1 MARSGQQMD
10 ERQARL
16 QRTRRPPSAGAA
28 PSPDLLVD
36 GTSQG
41 LAYLGRHRRAV
52 FGAIAA
58 VALLG
63 GGVATLLTQRANTAR
78 AAGIAFAR
86 ALSLLER
93 PTDEDRAQLAEA
105 RRARDAQLAEAD
117 AEAQAPT
124 ARPASDA
131 AAPDHDND
139 NDNDDAEDDAA
150 LDADGANAGG
160 ERDKLS
166 PAERRAAQRRAEV
179 QAEAAEE
186 QEANRQRVP
195 RFATR
200 KEREAAGY
208 RALLDVWTRWPK
220 QPVAALAA
228 LQGAN
233 VAALTGEQA
242 TADATY
248 AALYA
253 KLSPESVAWP
263 LVAARHAQAQR
274 RAGDL
279 DGAAA
284 TLQRVARSEHRL
296 LADEA
301 ALERAY
307 LLEERGERAQAESE
321 LEELALKFPDSS
333 LQEEVRAELAAL
345 AAESPASEGAAPGT
359 SPQAPAA
366 AAATPPAGAGPMPTP
381 AAK

>member
-1 MARSGQQMD
+1 MD
-10 ERQARL
+10 EKRARL
-16 QRTRRPPSAGAA
+16 QRTRRPLGTGAA
-28 PSPDLLVD
+28 SSPDPLVD

-41 LAYLGRHRRAV
+41 LAYLGRHRGAV

-78 AAGIAFAR
+78 AASVAFAQ

-105 RRARDAQLAEAD
+105 RRARDAQFAAEAD
-117 AEAQAPT
+117 AEAQTQASAPT
-124 ARPASDA
+124 ATQPAPDA
-131 AAPDHDND
+131 AAADND
-139 NDNDDAEDDAA
+139 NDEDDVA
-150 LDADGANAGG
+150 LDADGANVGG
-160 ERDKLS
+160 ERGTGGKLS
-166 PAERRAAQRRAEV
+166 LAERRAAQRRAEV

-186 QEANRQRVP
+186 QEANRQKVP

-200 KEREAAGY
+200 KERDAAGY

-233 VAALTGEQA
+233 VAALAGEQA

-253 KLSPESVAWP
+253 RLSPESVTWP
-263 LVAARHAQAQR
+263 LVAARHAQALR

-284 TLQRVARSEHRL
+284 ILQRVARSEHRL

-333 LQEEVRAELAAL
+333 LQDEVRAELAAL
-345 AAESPASEGAAPGT
+345 QAESPASEGAAPGT

-366 AAATPPAGAGPMPTP
+366 AAATPPANAGPLPAP

>member
-1 MARSGQQMD
+1 MD
-10 ERQARL
+10 EKQARL
-16 QRTRRPPSAGAA
+16 QRTRRPLSAGAA

-36 GTSQG
+36 GTNQG
-41 LAYLGRHRRAV
+41 LAYLGRHRGAV
-52 FGAIAA
+52 LGAIAA

-78 AAGIAFAR
+78 AASVAFAR

-105 RRARDAQLAEAD
+105 RRARDVQLAEAD
-117 AEAQAPT
+117 AEAQAP
-124 ARPASDA
+124 AKRPGPDA
-131 AAPDHDND
+131 AAPDND
-139 NDNDDAEDDAA
+139 NDNDDAEDDVA

-160 ERDKLS
+160 ERGKLS

-186 QEANRQRVP
+186 QEANRQKIP

-208 RALLDVWTRWPK
+208 RALLEVWTRWPK

-233 VAALTGEQA
+233 VAALAGEQA

-263 LVAARHAQAQR
+263 VVAARHAQAQR

-307 LLEERGERAQAESE
+307 LLEERGERAQAEGE
-321 LEELALKFPDSS
+321 LQELALKFPDSS
-333 LQEEVRAELAAL
+333 LQDEVRAELAAL